1 MSVKLGVGE
10 TAHLNEI
17 SQSELGVCL
26 ALFFS
31 VPLLG
36 VEQGRAAIPRAFI
49 MLK

>member
-26 ALFFS
+26 SLFS